1 MQNQVHR
8 PLTLDCRCLQIPWRE
23 LFVPCVMQ
31 QTESM
36 NETFHGRC
44 GIGEAGNPNKMTG
57 RFATVS
63 FETIR
68 GWILVISGH
77 ALEA

>member
-1 MQNQVHR
+1 
-8 PLTLDCRCLQIPWRE
+8 
-23 LFVPCVMQ
+23 MQ